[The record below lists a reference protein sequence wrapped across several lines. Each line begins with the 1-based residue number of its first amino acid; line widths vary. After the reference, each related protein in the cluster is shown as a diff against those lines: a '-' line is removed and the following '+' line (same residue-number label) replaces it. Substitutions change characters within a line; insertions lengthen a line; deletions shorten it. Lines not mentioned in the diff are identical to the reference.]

1 MVAILILSAKLATL
15 GRLRNK
21 GYGFLFFVYHVT
33 EKNFYNVTQII
44 LQIWSSDQSLVNL
57 AFLCE
62 NLS

>member
-21 GYGFLFFVYHVT
+21 GYVYHVT